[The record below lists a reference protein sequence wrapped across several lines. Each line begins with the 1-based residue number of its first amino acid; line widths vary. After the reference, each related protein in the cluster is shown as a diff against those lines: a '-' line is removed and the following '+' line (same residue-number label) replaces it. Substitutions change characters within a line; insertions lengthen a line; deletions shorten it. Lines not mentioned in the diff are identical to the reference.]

1 MKVLGALRKF
11 DDVVFRFECLLIVV
25 LMAAMALAVFGD
37 TMHRTFNGIE
47 GVPFLLLLVTFVVCY
62 AALTTAELPTPF
74 TRPQALARAAGLTA
88 AIAAGIWLLLTLL
101 PNGLIW
107 SQRMALCFMLWVG
120 FVGASI
126 ATREH
131 AHIVFEVADRIWPVK
146 VQPVVKTIAKLVPFL
161 FCLYLALLAFT
172 HTRYHY
178 GDWVESEGVA
188 GVFEGWPAPKFL
200 VYGFLMFP
208 FTVMAYRFLLHGV
221 GNAEIT
227 ADMLKVK
234 GTEGPGAPEEA
245 GR

>member
-1 MKVLGALRKF
+1 MKAMAALRKF
-11 DDVVFRFECLLIVV
+11 DDVVFKAECLLIVV
-25 LMAAMALAVFGD
+25 LMAAMAIAVFGD

-47 GVPFLLLLVTFVVCY
+47 GLPIVLLLVTFVVAY
-62 AALTTAELPTPF
+62 GAFITAELPVPLP
-74 TRPQALARAAGLTA
+74 RPQALARAAGTTVAL
-88 AIAAGIWLLLTLL
+88 AAGIWVLLRLL

-126 ATREH
+126 ATRQH
-131 AHIVFEVADRIWPVK
+131 AHIVFEVADRIWPAR
-146 VQPVVKTIAKLVPFL
+146 VQPAVKLVAKLVPFL

-178 GDWVESEGVA
+178 GDWVESDGVA

-200 VYGFLMFP
+200 VYGFLIFP

-234 GTEGPGAPEEA
+234 DVKEVKE
-245 GR
+245 